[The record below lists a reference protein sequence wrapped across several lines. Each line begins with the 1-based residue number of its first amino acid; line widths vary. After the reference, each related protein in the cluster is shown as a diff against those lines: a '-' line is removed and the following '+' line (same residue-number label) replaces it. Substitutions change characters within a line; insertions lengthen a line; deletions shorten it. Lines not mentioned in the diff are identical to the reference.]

1 MLAQT
6 IRSSRLGDPLHAFKL
21 EEIDVPSPAEG
32 EVLIAV
38 MAAGINFNNVW
49 AARGVPIDVIAARRA
64 QGSPHEFHV
73 GGSDASG
80 IVYAVGA
87 GVANVKVGDEIVV
100 HPGYWNPQDPHVKA
114 GKDPMLAQSAQIW
127 GYNTNFG
134 SFGQFAL
141 AYEHQ
146 ILPKAKHL
154 SWELAAAPT
163 LVGTTAY
170 RMLHGWKG
178 HEVESNDVVL
188 VWGGSGGVGSQAIQI
203 AKIAGAIPI
212 AVVSDA
218 GRGEYCKS
226 LGAAGFI
233 DRSEFT
239 HWGQPPHWTD
249 EVGQKQWTAQARAFA
264 VNQGEVKG
272 VRVGLLSSK
281 PPVTRVVLDLKSPQA
296 YQLFPLG
303 KSVIVKLGGPVGIA
317 ETPQAA
323 TPEVAD
329 AQVPAPAPEK
339 KVAVSYQDGML
350 SITSNKGSL
359 ADVLNE
365 VHLQTGADIAIPAG
379 AEQENVAVSLGPA
392 PPRDVVAKLL
402 DGSHYNFIIVGAD
415 GDISKIGRVILS
427 LKGAGNVPSQAQP
440 AESEPEPVPVA
451 AMQPI
456 SPK

>member
-1 MLAQT
+1 MIVDSVPIGSLPPIGVVPKRMLAQT
-6 IRSSRLGDPLHAFKL
+6 IRSSRLGDPLHAFKI

-64 QGSPHEFHV
+64 QGSPYEFHV

-87 GVANVKVGDEIVV
+87 GVTNVKVGDEIVV

-203 AKIAGAIPI
+203 AKIAGAVPI

-218 GRGEYCKS
+218 GRGQYCKS

-249 EVGQKQWTAQARAFA
+249 EAGQKQWTAQARAFGKKIWDILGERRSPRIIVEHPGEDTIPTSIFCCDAGGMVVICAGTTGYSA
-264 VNQGEVKG
+264 VVDLRYHWVRQKRLQGSHGTNTEQAIAYNELVRAGKINPCMGEVRPFDQIG
-272 VRVGLLSSK
+272 
-281 PPVTRVVLDLKSPQA
+281 QA
-296 YQLFPLG
+296 HQDMLNG
-303 KSVIVKLGGPVGIA
+303 K
-317 ETPQAA
+317 
-323 TPEVAD
+323 
-329 AQVPAPAPEK
+329 
-339 KVAVSYQDGML
+339 
-350 SITSNKGSL
+350 L
-359 ADVLNE
+359 AHGNTTIL
-365 VHLQTGADIAIPAG
+365 
-379 AEQENVAVSLGPA
+379 
-392 PPRDVVAKLL
+392 
-402 DGSHYNFIIVGAD
+402 VGAARKAL
-415 GDISKIGRVILS
+415 GISL
-427 LKGAGNVPSQAQP
+427 
-440 AESEPEPVPVA
+440 
-451 AMQPI
+451 
-456 SPK
+456 